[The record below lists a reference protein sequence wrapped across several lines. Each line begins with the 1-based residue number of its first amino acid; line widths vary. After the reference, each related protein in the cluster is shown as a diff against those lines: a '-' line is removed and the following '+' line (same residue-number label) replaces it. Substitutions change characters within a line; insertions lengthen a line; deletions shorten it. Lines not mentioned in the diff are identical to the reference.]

1 MFLSIVPWKSV
12 KQPQK
17 TFPKEGRKER
27 EREKKKKLSIP
38 ELAATKNVGCG
49 EKRNNFYFSPI
60 ANGKKRETNWAKL
73 AISVKR
79 KEAKKK
85 KMFEK
90 KWNYFSGKNIFFPEK
105 SGTIATVK

>member
-1 MFLSIVPWKSV
+1 M

-17 TFPKEGRKER
+17 TFSKEGRKER

-60 ANGKKRETNWAKL
+60 ANGKKKGNELSETGNFCEEEG
-73 AISVKR
+73 S
-79 KEAKKK
+79 KKK

-90 KWNYFSGKNIFFPEK
+90 K
-105 SGTIATVK
+105 